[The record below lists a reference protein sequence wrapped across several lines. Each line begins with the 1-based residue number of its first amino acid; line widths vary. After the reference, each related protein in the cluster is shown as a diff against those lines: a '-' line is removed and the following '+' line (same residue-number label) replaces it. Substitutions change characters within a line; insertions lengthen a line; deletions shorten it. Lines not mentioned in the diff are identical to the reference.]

1 MDTQIRL
8 IPAECGNCGYLYPS
22 GYGFDPA
29 DTGIEVSMTVFE
41 NAEVSEPCPMCGRR
55 RSRVLAGEH
64 QLVRDAE
71 KLLRDSPRDA
81 TELDRLME
89 FLQGSR
95 GSNGSADEVR
105 ERAGEQIPELSGLVD
120 ELLDSSSARVSLS
133 TWHDLLVAT
142 LQALEAHAD
151 GASNDHIWP
160 SQVIYGSMNRYN
172 ITTVQ
177 PSAPT
182 EDQQHEAHKV
192 GRNDPCPC
200 GSGKKYKKCHGSP
213 TSAAS
218 KS

>member
-71 KLLRDSPRDA
+71 KLLHDSPGDA
-81 TELDRLME
+81 AELDRLME
-89 FLQGSR
+89 FLRGSR
-95 GSNGSADEVR
+95 RSSGSADGVR
-105 ERAGEQIPELSGLVD
+105 ERAGEQAPELLGLV
-120 ELLDSSSARVSLS
+120 ESLLDASSPRVGLS
-133 TWHDLLVAT
+133 TWHDLLIAT
-142 LQALEAHAD
+142 LQALKARSD
-151 GASNDHIWP
+151 GGSNGHVHP
-160 SQVIYGSMNRYN
+160 SRVIYGSVNRYN
-172 ITTVQ
+172 ITTVT
-177 PSAPT
+177 PSVPT
-182 EDQQHEAHKV
+182 QHQQHEAHKV

-218 KS
+218 KP